1 MYFTFCL
8 TKKSKFIMKKTYC
21 KPTTHTVHVELQ
33 QIIAESINVGVG
45 SGTKNPGSSLSNGF
59 RNPFDNLDN
68 PF

>member
-1 MYFTFCL
+1 
-8 TKKSKFIMKKTYC
+8 MKKTYC

-45 SGTKNPGSSLSNGF
+45 SGTKNPGNSLSNGF